1 MSLENVRYD
10 AFISYRHCELD
21 SFVSVNL
28 HRKLE
33 SYRLPGTVAAKL
45 PEGRRKIERVFR
57 DEAEL
62 PLSGNLSDPINQA
75 LNNSEFLIVICT
87 PRLPESQW
95 CRKEI
100 ETFVGL
106 HGRDHVLLVLA
117 EGEPEESFP
126 DILLY
131 EDIVARDEN
140 GIETTVRVDREPL
153 AADCR
158 GNNNRERLKA
168 LDDVVLKLCAAIFG
182 LNYDDLKQRHRERM
196 IRRRVTALSAALAIV
211 AVFAVTCLFFMLRIS
226 SQKRVIADKY
236 AGAMAAAS
244 RELLSMGLK
253 KDALYAARSVLPE
266 NRSKGFNA
274 DAYRALVNAL
284 APYETDSSYFPERS
298 FKVPQDILGME
309 LSEDMSRALVYC
321 PGYSVLIDTASS
333 EVLARIDS
341 EQAVLDDSG
350 VTFVNED
357 CRVIHVYADPYV
369 SNSPMLAEYE
379 TRPEIHYDSQSRTTV
394 LFTEKGIE
402 GFREL
407 EKVFEAVPEKWT
419 DDTLVETL
427 AFSGDG
433 SSAAFVFENING
445 LEAGLLDLKS
455 GDLKIMDIDG
465 YCGSPAVATD
475 GTAVWLY
482 YEEDYTYENAGNTG
496 HMMKLDV
503 AGGGILEDRKIPG
516 EGFYRICSGSDGML
530 LVSDSL
536 SYVMDEDL
544 EITSVVS
551 GYMDAVYVFP
561 REGGFIIL
569 DRTGAMY
576 TDGVLPGEERTFELY
591 GHEAGKYISRA
602 FYDREKDSFCICYE
616 ESGNAVIYSGER
628 APCGP
633 ERASAEMIP
642 VGTPAN
648 APGDGEDS
656 PVVNEDGSA
665 VGDPAEGNVAGS
677 NNSIPEGLSENEIF
691 HAGVSEDG
699 KYRAVSTYDGTL
711 HLFDFASG
719 RKVKELYNT
728 GVLLSHDTFPYL
740 EKAGVY
746 VIENCVFDE
755 DLNCISDLPNGN
767 IAARGSDGK
776 SVFLLSRYEP
786 DLYHRIRIVPYE
798 EMLERADELLN
809 GYVPDRSIRDIYS
822 MY

>member
-1 MSLENVRYD
+1 
-10 AFISYRHCELD
+10 
-21 SFVSVNL
+21 
-28 HRKLE
+28 
-33 SYRLPGTVAAKL
+33 
-45 PEGRRKIERVFR
+45 
-57 DEAEL
+57 
-62 PLSGNLSDPINQA
+62 
-75 LNNSEFLIVICT
+75 
-87 PRLPESQW
+87 
-95 CRKEI
+95 

-126 DILLY
+126 EILLH
-131 EDIVARDEN
+131 EDIITRDEN
-140 GIETTVRVDREPL
+140 GSETTVRVDREPL

-158 GNNNRERLKA
+158 GNDNRERLKA

-211 AVFAVTCLFFMLRIS
+211 TVFAVTCLFFMLRING
-226 SQKRVIADKY
+226 QKRVIADKY
-236 AGAMAAAS
+236 AGAMATAS

-274 DAYRALVNAL
+274 DAYRTLVNAL
-284 APYETDSSYFPERS
+284 APYETDSSYFPEES
-298 FKVPQDILGME
+298 FKIPTDILGME
-309 LSEDMSRALVYC
+309 LSEDMSRALVFC

-379 TRPEIHYDSQSRTTV
+379 TRPEIHYDPQSRTTV

-402 GFREL
+402 GYRKQERA
-407 EKVFEAVPEKWT
+407 FEVSPEGWT
-419 DDTLVETL
+419 DDAPVEAL

-445 LEAGLLDLKS
+445 LEAGLLDLRS
-455 GDLKIMDIDG
+455 GDLKTMDIDV
-465 YCGSPAVATD
+465 YLGSPAVATD
-475 GTAVWLY
+475 GKTVWLY

-503 AGGGILEDRKIPG
+503 AGSGILEDRRIPG
-516 EGFYRICSGSDGML
+516 EGFYRICRGSDGML

-536 SYVMDEDL
+536 AYVMDEDL

-551 GYMDAVYVFP
+551 GYMDAVCVFP
-561 REGGFIIL
+561 YEGGFVIM

-576 TDGVLPGEERTFELY
+576 TDGVLPGEERSFELY
-591 GHEAGKYISRA
+591 GHDAGKYISVGI
-602 FYDREKDSFCICYE
+602 YNREKDSFCICYDE
-616 ESGNAVIYSGER
+616 GGNAVIYSGER

-633 ERASAEMIP
+633 ESASGEMIP
-642 VGTPAN
+642 VGA
-648 APGDGEDS
+648 ADISGDGED
-656 PVVNEDGSA
+656 
-665 VGDPAEGNVAGS
+665 EGVPN
-677 NNSIPEGLSENEIF
+677 GLQENEIF
-691 HAGVSEDG
+691 HAEVSEDG

-746 VIENCVFDE
+746 IIENRVFDE
-755 DLNCISDLPNGN
+755 DMNCISDLPNGN
-767 IAARGSDGK
+767 ITAKGSDEK

-798 EMLERADELLN
+798 EMLKRADELLN
-809 GYVPDRSIRDIYS
+809 DYVPDRSVLDRYSIY
-822 MY
+822 